1 MAKKFSKILKIHP
14 KDNIVVALR
23 DLMKGD
29 TIKLE
34 DDEFKLFSNVAA
46 KHKFSIENLNI
57 GDSVYMYGVVVAK
70 AKKEISKGEVITTHN
85 IVHETEEYTVPKIN
99 NQVKWVSPNIEKFSN
114 STFLGFHR
122 SDGTVGTENNWLVIP
137 LVFCQNRNIE
147 TLEHAI
153 LGGYGVNDITILG
166 VSEVNFSFILP
177 ALCFVYITLFGL
189 KTSNKK

>member
-57 GDSVYMYGVVVAK
+57 GDSVYMYGVVVGK
-70 AKKEISKGEVITTHN
+70 AKKAIFKGEHISTNN
-85 IVHETEEYTVPKIN
+85 IIHETEDYVVLKSC

-114 STFLGFHR
+114 STFLGYHR

-147 TLEHAI
+147 TLQNAI
-153 LGGYGVNDITILG
+153 LGGLG
-166 VSEVNFSFILP
+166 YENSSKKSFDLSS
-177 ALCFVYITLFGL
+177 LL
-189 KTSNKK
+189 KYPS